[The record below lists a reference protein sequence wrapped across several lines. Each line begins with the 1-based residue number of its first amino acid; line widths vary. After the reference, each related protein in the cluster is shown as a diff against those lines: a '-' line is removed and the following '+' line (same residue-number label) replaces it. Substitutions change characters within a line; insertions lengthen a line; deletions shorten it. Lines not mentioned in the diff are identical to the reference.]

1 MLINVQNTFEEL
13 DAQSFQ
19 IIYKTYIRTHLE
31 YAVQAWCPYNEE
43 DIKTIKNVQRRATKL
58 VVGLRNVTYE
68 DRLRRLKIPSMRE
81 RQLRGDLVETFKI
94 LNGYSKVDSN
104 IFFELNPSGRGHAF
118 KLKKPR
124 CNSKARQTLFSQRV
138 INSWNSLDDNVVNV
152 TSINTFKNGLDRNWV
167 KIWAAH
173 MGDRQ

>member
-1 MLINVQNTFEEL
+1 
-13 DAQSFQ
+13 
-19 IIYKTYIRTHLE
+19 
-31 YAVQAWCPYNEE
+31 
-43 DIKTIKNVQRRATKL
+43 
-58 VVGLRNVTYE
+58 
-68 DRLRRLKIPSMRE
+68 MRE
-81 RQLRGDLVETFKI
+81 RQLRGDLIETFKI

-104 IFFELNPSGRGHAF
+104 IFFELNPSRQGHAF

-124 CNSKARQTLFSQRV
+124 CNSKARQTLFLQRV
-138 INSWNSLDDNVVNV
+138 INSWNRLDVKVVNV